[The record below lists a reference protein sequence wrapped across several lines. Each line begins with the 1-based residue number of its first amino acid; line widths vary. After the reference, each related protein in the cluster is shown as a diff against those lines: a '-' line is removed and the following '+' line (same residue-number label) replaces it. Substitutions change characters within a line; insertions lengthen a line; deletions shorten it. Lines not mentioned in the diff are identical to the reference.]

1 MNSLLNIYSAPLQ
14 GYTDH
19 IWRNN
24 HAKYFGGITRYYTPF
39 IRLEKGTIRNHD
51 IKDINPDVNTSTV
64 VPQIIACQP
73 QEATILIDAIKNL
86 GYTSIDINLGCPHPP
101 VALKH
106 KGSGMLKYP
115 DEFAEFLQAIAQYRD
130 INFSVKM
137 RLGWDDNKQWQEIV
151 PLLDIINPTHI
162 TIHPRIGT
170 QKYKGDLDLSQ
181 FEAILASCHYP
192 ILYNGNIESIADAIT
207 IKEKY
212 PNLAGVMIGRGL
224 VAHPYITS
232 TDATNQTVQNF
243 HDSLMEAYCNSY
255 TGGEGQ
261 IVTKMKS
268 LWELFL
274 PEADHKARKAI
285 KKSHTLQQ
293 YATAAHDAINSVTI
307 G

>member
-115 DEFAEFLQAIAQYRD
+115 DEFAKFLQAIAQYRD

-137 RLGWDDNKQWQEIV
+137 RLGWDDNKQWQEIM

>member
-115 DEFAEFLQAIAQYRD
+115 DEFAKFLQAIAQYRD

-137 RLGWDDNKQWQEIV
+137 RLGWNDNKQWQEIV

-232 TDATNQTVQNF
+232 TDTTNQTVQNF
-243 HDSLMEAYCNSY
+243 HDSLLEAYCNSY

>member
-115 DEFAEFLQAIAQYRD
+115 DEFAKFLQAIAQYRD
-130 INFSVKM
+130 IEFSVKM

>member
-64 VPQIIACQP
+64 VPQIIACLP

-115 DEFAEFLQAIAQYRD
+115 DEFAKFLQAIAQYRD
-130 INFSVKM
+130 IEFSVKM

-170 QKYKGDLDLSQ
+170 QKYKGDIDLSQ